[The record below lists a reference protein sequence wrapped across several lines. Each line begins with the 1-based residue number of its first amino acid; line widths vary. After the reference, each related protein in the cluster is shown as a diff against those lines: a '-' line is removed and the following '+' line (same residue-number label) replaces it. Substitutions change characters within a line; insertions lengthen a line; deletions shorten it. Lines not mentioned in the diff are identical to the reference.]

1 MANFKTHLTVA
12 TIGSGLVSTALLGA
26 GIVSP
31 IEVVALWGAG
41 TLGGILPD
49 IDADHSTAVKS
60 IFTALAVVLGVS
72 ALFGLADSYSIL
84 ELWMAFA
91 LTYCLVRYPVL
102 KIFYRFTVH
111 RGIFHSIVAAV
122 FFGFL
127 TASLSFHFFDLE
139 AQLSWILGTF
149 ISLGYIIHLS
159 LDETYSVDLAD
170 NELKSSF
177 GTALELFDYS
187 NLKTSAL
194 MISAMVV
201 VFFITPDIESLTSWL
216 FAASTYQDMAS
227 SLLPNWHWLP

>member
-1 MANFKTHLTVA
+1 MANFKIHLTVA

-26 GIVSP
+26 GIASP
-31 IEVVALWGAG
+31 IESVVLWGAG

-60 IFTALAVVLGVS
+60 IFTAFAIVLGVL

-84 ELWMAFA
+84 ELWIVFS
-91 LTYCLVRYPVL
+91 LTYGIVRYPVL

-111 RGIFHSIVAAV
+111 RGIFHSIVAAL

-127 TASLSFHFFDLE
+127 TAALSFHFFDLE
-139 AQLSWILGTF
+139 EQLSWILGVF

-159 LDETYSVDLAD
+159 LDEIYSVDLTD
-170 NELKSSF
+170 NALKTSF
-177 GTALELFDYS
+177 GTSLELFDYS

-194 MISAMVV
+194 MIFAMVA
-201 VFFITPDIESLTSWL
+201 VFFITPNIESLTSWL
-216 FAASTYQDMAS
+216 FAASTYHDIADS
-227 SLLPNWHWLP
+227 FLPNWHWLT